1 MKNPSA
7 TVNTIKGANESVVAV
22 SWVLLWDKRSGCMR
36 DNPIASKSHTTD
48 LWDPRIMKLDT
59 LIQLLMIY
67 QMTNKGGVIN
77 KMGVFQNE
85 RSNCTP

>member
-1 MKNPSA
+1 
-7 TVNTIKGANESVVAV
+7 
-22 SWVLLWDKRSGCMR
+22 MR